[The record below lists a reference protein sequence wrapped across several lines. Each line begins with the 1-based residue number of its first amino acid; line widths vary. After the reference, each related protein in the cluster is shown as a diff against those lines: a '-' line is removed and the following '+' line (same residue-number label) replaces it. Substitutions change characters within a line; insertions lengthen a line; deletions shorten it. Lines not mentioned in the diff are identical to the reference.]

1 MTASTLLR
9 TARHAR
15 GVSQRALSK
24 AAHVSQPGIAAVE
37 SGSHD
42 TTVGRLDL
50 LLMALGQRIT
60 ILPTRTRPVWEAA
73 LALRQALDESN
84 GSTAWR
90 EIIQLADDLARE
102 DGATRVSLTVTR
114 PLPVGEVRYD
124 ALLAAV
130 TDLRLS
136 QDQLPR
142 PPWLDSSEY
151 RLDEPW
157 DVEEIPALQADARRQ
172 TPQAIARHGVY
183 LRESELESI

>member
-15 GVSQRALSK
+15 GVSQRALSQ
-24 AAHVSQPGIAAVE
+24 AAHVSQPGIASVE

-50 LLMALGQRIT
+50 LLTALGQRIT
-60 ILPTRTRPVWEAA
+60 VLPTRTRPVWEAA
-73 LALRQALDESN
+73 VALRQALDEGN
-84 GSTAWR
+84 ESTAWR
-90 EIIQLADDLARE
+90 EVIQLADDLARE
-102 DGATRVSLTVTR
+102 DGATRVALAVTR
-114 PLPVGEVRYD
+114 PLLVGDARYD

-142 PPWLDSSEY
+142 PKWLDGSEY

-157 DVEEIPALQADARRQ
+157 DVEEIPALQANARQQ
-172 TPQAIARHGVY
+172 TPQAIARHGVF
-183 LRESELESI
+183 LREAELASV